1 MEEVINELMKMS
13 LRYCFRLLVQMNY
26 LVMRRGLCF
35 LFTKHI
41 LLRLMFTCV
50 FVDGRNLWYLSRM
63 ETHVSNELQ
72 FTSCAYLP
80 LQSSKQQRFEILSL
94 T

>member
-35 LFTKHI
+35 FIYKAYSPPADVHVC
-41 LLRLMFTCV
+41 LR
-50 FVDGRNLWYLSRM
+50 GW
-63 ETHVSNELQ
+63 
-72 FTSCAYLP
+72 
-80 LQSSKQQRFEILSL
+80 KKSL
-94 T
+94 VLVQNGNPRIQ